1 MHYGGLMVY
10 ATDLSKEQLKMGHNV
25 IMLMPGIYN
34 GKGKSKIKFFKVQEK
49 LPVYQIINSHPVNLS
64 GIGNPSDFIKE
75 KKENNYRDFLK
86 KNNIEILHVHSL
98 MGFPKELLDEAKN
111 LGIKTIFSA
120 HDYFGLCPK
129 YRLFKYDGT
138 LCNDF
143 NEGKSCVLCNYEAS
157 NRAIKSRNLLIVFPL
172 GYRILRKTY
181 QLFKRSSRQSKK
193 EYAEKKYYQK
203 LVFNKNK
210 AIKFVEFRRYYI
222 KILESFDF
230 IIFNSS
236 VTKNEFS
243 KYINLNKL
251 TYKILP
257 VTHSSIKDNRNVIN
271 YKPLINGKVNFLFM
285 GGLVKGKGFYDL
297 VNILNEIKKTHTN
310 WQINIYGNYSGINLD
325 NFDNNFFKFYG
336 KYSYKDLIYIFSN
349 SSILI
354 IPSKWKETFGLIGL
368 EAFSYGIPV
377 ISSENVGFSDL
388 VEDGKTGF
396 IYKEDSENEHLK
408 KIIIAILENPYLLQ
422 EMNKEIKRIG
432 FKYTLKHHVNE
443 IIVCYKNLLEEK
455 L

>member
-1 MHYGGLMVY
+1 MHGGGLTVY
-10 ATDLSKEQLKMGHNV
+10 ATDLAKEQLKMGHNV

-34 GKGKSKIKFFKVQEK
+34 GKRKSKIKFFKVQEK
-49 LPVYQIINSHPVNLS
+49 LPVYQIINSHPVSFL
-64 GIGNPSDFIKE
+64 GIGNPNEFIKE
-75 KKENNYRDFLK
+75 KKENNYKNFLK
-86 KNNIEILHVHSL
+86 KNKIEILHVHSL
-98 MGFPKELLDEAKN
+98 MGFPKELLYEAKN

-129 YRLFKYDGT
+129 YKLFKYDGT

-143 NEGKSCVLCNYEAS
+143 NEGKSCVLCNYKAS
-157 NRAIKSRNLLIVFPL
+157 YKSIKARNLLMSFPL
-172 GYRILRKTY
+172 GYKVLKKVY
-181 QLFKRSSRQSKK
+181 QPFKHLKHRN
-193 EYAEKKYYQK
+193 EKKYYQN
-203 LVFNKNK
+203 LVIDKNK
-210 AIKFVEFRRYYI
+210 AMGFVKFRKYYI
-222 KILESFDF
+222 KILENFDF

-257 VTHSSIKDNRNVIN
+257 VTHSKIKDNRNVIN
-271 YKPLINGKVNFLFM
+271 YKPLINGKVNLLFM
-285 GGLVKGKGFYDL
+285 GYLNKEKGFYDL
-297 VNILNEIKKTHTN
+297 VNILNEIRKNHTN

-336 KYSYKDLIYIFSN
+336 KYSYKDLIEIFSN
-349 SSILI
+349 SSVLI

-377 ISSENVGFSDL
+377 IASENVGFSDL
-388 VEDGKTGF
+388 LEDGKTGF

-443 IIVCYKNLLEEK
+443 IILCYKNLLEEK